1 MRTKYITI
9 KNLIFHNRTSVEIY
23 AMVEK
28 VGEMVYK
35 TWNFEIR
42 KRTNEYYGYELKA
55 NTRPTQSFAYIHKIE
70 DGMYES
76 MAQAMEK
83 VKLSKIVKPS
93 SNVIIKVNLCGG
105 FYKIRASQTPLKGV
119 DALTDVLMDIVPN
132 TQIFLAEANNWGH
145 IVDDPLLKRRG
156 YLQLCNKKAI
166 RFLRLSY
173 RPTIQFYFRGFNVPI
188 LLSQELLFNRDK
200 KVIINFAPIKHHWEC
215 GVTLAAKNLYGAI
228 SDESKT
234 KFHDYV
240 SPEALDMVIAGSA
253 RIHDPNL
260 NILGGKCVCAGQ
272 GPHFCKPSKFG
283 YFIISNDFLA
293 ADKIGAEVLG
303 FPYKKVAH
311 AQLNEKLRLWNS
323 NAPLLPGSAIIP
335 EEIKKTIQEHVI
347 PPEVVERNRVGLK
360 FIYKTNHR
368 LLRSLRHWWP
378 IIPVVNWIFYG
389 RRGDCDITWKEE

>member
-1 MRTKYITI
+1 MLQQIGKP
-9 KNLIFHNRTSVEIY
+9 
-23 AMVEK
+23 
-28 VGEMVYK
+28 VYE
-35 TWNFEIR
+35 TWNYKITKE
-42 KRTNEYYGYELKA
+42 KSVYYGYETKA
-55 NTRPTQSFAYIHKIE
+55 TKKPTDSFAYVHKIE
-70 DGMYES
+70 GTMKQS
-76 MAQAMEK
+76 MAEAMDK
-83 VKLSKIVKPS
+83 VELKKIVKPS
-93 SNVIIKVNLCGG
+93 DKVIVKVNLCGG

-156 YLQLCNKKAI
+156 YYELCKRKEI
-166 RFLRLSY
+166 EFLRLSY
-173 RPTIQFYFRGFNVPI
+173 RPTIHFYFRGFNVPV
-188 LLSQELLFNRDK
+188 LLSQALLLNREK

-253 RIHDPNL
+253 RIHNPEL
-260 NILGGKCVCAGQ
+260 NVLGGKCVCAGQ

-283 YFIISNDFLA
+283 YFIIANDFMA
-293 ADKIGAEVLG
+293 ADKIGAEILG
-303 FPYKKVAH
+303 FPYKKVAY
-311 AQLNEKLRLWNS
+311 AQVNEKLEIWNS
-323 NAPLLPGSAIIP
+323 DAPLLPGSATVP
-335 EEIKKTIQEHVI
+335 EAIKKTIQEHVI

-360 FIYKTNHR
+360 FIYKTNPG

-389 RRGDCDITWKEE
+389 RRGDCDTSWKEE